1 MAVKNPAP
9 HRRRRKLAIPP
20 PTGDKE
26 PLKVNVYNFVRFT
39 KTALA
44 PLFPYFDEGSI
55 VPCTAT
61 FRGGPKVDYSRF
73 QHFNTVDEVLLTF
86 GAEGSM
92 RGGGLLRVGAQLHMV
107 QSPLAD
113 TSKSE
118 NLALAVITQR
128 QSVGKKQR
136 EEYRFVCKKCDR
148 RLFMKAFDATPPKR
162 GKQKKA
168 LGPHPVFATIP
179 ETYLAA
185 KEFNA
190 DAKVRVCK
198 HCGYK
203 NKPFPIEAWGW
214 NHYVEQSEISAAA
227 YDAMM
232 VSQVGPQRAPARGRT

>member
-26 PLKVNVYNFVRFT
+26 PLKVNVYNFVHFT

-92 RGGGLLRVGAQLHMV
+92 RGGGLLRVA
-107 QSPLAD
+107 
-113 TSKSE
+113 
-118 NLALAVITQR
+118 
-128 QSVGKKQR
+128 
-136 EEYRFVCKKCDR
+136 
-148 RLFMKAFDATPPKR
+148 
-162 GKQKKA
+162 
-168 LGPHPVFATIP
+168 
-179 ETYLAA
+179 
-185 KEFNA
+185 
-190 DAKVRVCK
+190 
-198 HCGYK
+198 
-203 NKPFPIEAWGW
+203 
-214 NHYVEQSEISAAA
+214 
-227 YDAMM
+227 
-232 VSQVGPQRAPARGRT
+232 